1 MTWHI
6 QNLVQCFHTQKL
18 GIFEILEYS
27 EPFHN
32 CIPNH
37 IQNPVIFAK
46 IFKYSE
52 PCHIYENLRISRTL
66 TYLKPYTIQNPLKDL
81 RFEFF
86 AKIVRN
92 YNYYS
97 KALYLRSLTGFWIR
111 LFLNKYPLTCRVT
124 WRYVYHDTYSEP
136 WLLLQIQT
144 CSNIFT
150 SYANISSY
158 IVAYLEPCVI
168 LVYSEPWHI

>member
-1 MTWHI
+1 MKRWPGIFRTSCKASIRRNLAYSKSWNI
-6 QNLVQCFHTQKL
+6 QNPSIIAFQI
-18 GIFEILEYS
+18 IFRTLSYLRKFS
-27 EPFHN
+27 N
-32 CIPNH
+32 
-37 IQNPVIFAK
+37 IQNPVIFTK
-46 IFKYSE
+46 T
-52 PCHIYENLRISRTL
+52 YEYPRTL

-136 WLLLQIQT
+136 WLLL
-144 CSNIFT
+144 
-150 SYANISSY
+150 
-158 IVAYLEPCVI
+158 
-168 LVYSEPWHI
+168 